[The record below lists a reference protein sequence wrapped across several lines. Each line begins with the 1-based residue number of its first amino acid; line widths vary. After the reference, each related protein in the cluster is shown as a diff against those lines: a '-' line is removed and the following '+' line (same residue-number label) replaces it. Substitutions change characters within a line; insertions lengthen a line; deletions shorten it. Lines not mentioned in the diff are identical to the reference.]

1 MAGEKII
8 SALIG
13 GAAGGL
19 VSYTTNLFQY
29 RRAARDEIIELS
41 HDLYGDI
48 AVYWMR
54 PGSDIRL
61 ENAIVKSSRKL
72 ASKSKAYATLYLSYA
87 CKNDLDRRLIRLLG
101 LCSGEDFAS
110 RDKVVRPEIV
120 EQSDALFR
128 EIRVELCRFWVSG
141 TLRRMFNFGK

>member
-1 MAGEKII
+1 MAGDKII

-29 RRAARDEIIELS
+29 RRVARDEIVELS

-54 PGSDIRL
+54 PGADTRL

-72 ASKSKAYATLYLSYA
+72 ASKSKAYAALYLSYA
-87 CKNDLDRRLIRLLG
+87 CKNDLDKKLISLLR
-101 LCSGEDFAS
+101 LCSGSDFES

-128 EIRVELCRFWVSG
+128 EIRADLCRRWIIG
-141 TLRRMFNFGK
+141 TLGRMFNFGK